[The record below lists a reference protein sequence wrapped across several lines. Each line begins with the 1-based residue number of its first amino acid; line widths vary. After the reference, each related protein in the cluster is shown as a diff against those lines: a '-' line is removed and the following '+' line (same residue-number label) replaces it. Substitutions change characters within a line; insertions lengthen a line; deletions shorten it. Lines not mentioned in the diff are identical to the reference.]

1 MQRIIYIGPDLI
13 FNFTG
18 KRNNPDGNFYDAIVK
33 AGGLK
38 ISVVVQFEMLQ
49 ANYKDKVGPI
59 ECGMGVSIC
68 CVTGPPAPIEAMN
81 KALHILTVNSKQA
94 GEVCCQA
101 FLNEFLDAE
110 F

>member
-1 MQRIIYIGPDLI
+1 MERIIYVGPDLI
-13 FNFTG
+13 FKFI
-18 KRNNPDGNFYDAIVK
+18 KRRDNPAGNFYDAIVK

-38 ISVVVQFEMLQ
+38 LSIVVQFEMLQ
-49 ANYKDKVGPI
+49 CQYKDKVGPVQ
-59 ECGMGVSIC
+59 CGMGVSVCSI
-68 CVTGPPAPIEAMN
+68 VGPPAPIEAMN

-101 FLNEFLDAE
+101 FLNGFLDNE